1 MMFYLLIYT
10 FVVLDHFFYISLLL
24 LLFYLI
30 CYSVLTK
37 PLLQMLHISMGEQST
52 STNVRSIVSLFYF
65 VDFFLKHI
73 FS

>member
-37 PLLQMLHISMGEQST
+37 PLLQMLHISMGEQNT